1 VRHINFVGFNNF
13 KDMNSFKEFITHF
26 TKLDSIEGITT
37 PNFNPLQIFMDA
49 GKRVP
54 KVFWSPGEKEITEL
68 VLQFLQFN

>member
-1 VRHINFVGFNNF
+1 
-13 KDMNSFKEFITHF
+13 MNSFKEFITHF

-37 PNFNPLQIFMDA
+37 SNFNPLQIFMDA

-54 KVFWSPGEKEITEL
+54 NVFWSPGEKEITEL